1 MLPQI
6 NYQPGGEGL
15 FTAIFM
21 SDESKVDGSGFLQ
34 VQLINAEG
42 KVYAEMKQTVPV
54 LSVRQSVEMR
64 VPVSASLMQPYQR
77 MVAEFTPLDPLEDAV
92 PLELSP
98 AQTRLLPQGGTTPLV
113 QVSLANPF
121 DFAVSHPTI
130 VLGIVSADGWPL
142 GEWRGT
148 IEGQIAPHGTLTF
161 KASPPLAGDAQAA
174 RVVLRGYARKP

>member
-1 MLPQI
+1 MRDAAIPGADTGALLWLPQI
-6 NYQPGGEGL
+6 HKQPGGEGL

-21 SDESKVDGSGFLQ
+21 SDESMVYGSGFLQ

-98 AQTRLLPQGGTTPLV
+98 ATRAALRPTT
-113 QVSLANPF
+113 S
-121 DFAVSHPTI
+121 S
-130 VLGIVSADGWPL
+130 
-142 GEWRGT
+142 
-148 IEGQIAPHGTLTF
+148 
-161 KASPPLAGDAQAA
+161 
-174 RVVLRGYARKP
+174 